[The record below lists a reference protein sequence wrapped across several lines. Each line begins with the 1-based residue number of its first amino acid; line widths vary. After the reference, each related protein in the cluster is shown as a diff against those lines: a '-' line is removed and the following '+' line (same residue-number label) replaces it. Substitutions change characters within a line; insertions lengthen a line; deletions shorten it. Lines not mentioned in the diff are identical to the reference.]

1 MASKLIHPSS
11 RRRIRST
18 VMVSGMLL
26 AIAACGS
33 SGPSSSATTPAAT
46 TPPAATAAP
55 TTAATTTAAPTTAAP
70 AATTAAS
77 TAATTAA
84 AAGTPVAVNESEFKI
99 DLPSLTMAPGT
110 YTFNISN
117 TGKFKHNLIIE
128 GPGIDKTQS
137 PTVEAGQ
144 TGSVT
149 VTLQAGSYELS
160 CGVPTHKGKGMD
172 LTVTVA

>member
-1 MASKLIHPSS
+1 MTDKLIHLSS

-55 TTAATTTAAPTTAAP
+55 TTAAAATTTAAAP
-70 AATTAAS
+70 ATTAAS
-77 TAATTAA
+77 TATTAAA

-149 VTLQAGSYELS
+149 VTLQAGSYEFS